1 MDLNMDIFLIGLKT
15 IFKGKENRSIYEGE
29 DDKMMSSPLDI
40 FNLMWLLDTLV
51 EMASGLWSME
61 IKIWRSTCI

>member
-1 MDLNMDIFLIGLKT
+1 MDLNMDIFLIGLKK

-29 DDKMMSSPLDI
+29 YDKMMSSPLDI

-51 EMASGLWSME
+51 EMASGLWNME